1 MAIFVIP
8 LLMGSSTSGCI
19 FISYGYLHRPQANLS
34 RPPEMFH
41 TRQVPYPVLVTVYH
55 ALECHNVDIFPL
67 SVGYYEAEKTP
78 ASARRLLFKDVEEE
92 GWCLFSIDVRNTYG
106 LPFEVTLERVQKGW
120 ETCPE
125 SGI

>member
-1 MAIFVIP
+1 
-8 LLMGSSTSGCI
+8 
-19 FISYGYLHRPQANLS
+19 
-34 RPPEMFH
+34 MFH